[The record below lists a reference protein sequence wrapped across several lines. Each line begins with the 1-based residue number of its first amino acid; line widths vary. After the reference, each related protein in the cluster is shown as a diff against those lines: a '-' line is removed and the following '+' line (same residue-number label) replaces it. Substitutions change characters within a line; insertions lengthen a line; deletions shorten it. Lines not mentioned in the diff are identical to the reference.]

1 MMAFETNTAEL
12 RKQISALKLS
22 LEEERLPLESVW
34 RDIRL
39 HIEPALGKAL
49 VEGNLAQLAA
59 NRDDSKI
66 YNSEPRLLLQRLSA
80 GLQSGITNPA
90 RQWFKLG
97 SGEPRIGSAR
107 SVRSW
112 LDYATECLHDQF
124 RKSNIYMALNLM
136 YMHLGLFGTSCGLLT
151 MVGSLPYLRIYDEG
165 AYWIEENTNGRVDV
179 CLLRMDM
186 RPNQLVSEFGE
197 EWLPEGLRTGNDTY
211 TVWCMIFHRDRFDSG
226 ISSTDVHPDME
237 FVSVYFIDAQDVNNG
252 VIAIRGH
259 RFNPIIA
266 PRWQQGTNA
275 YGVGCGYIALADCKE
290 LQSMELDRLRGVKT
304 VVDPP
309 LLAPTS
315 MKGEPIRS
323 NPGGVTYYNDM
334 GTSTKAPV
342 TPLFSVPLNVA
353 KIDQSIDIVVSRI
366 RRLFYADLF
375 AMLMNISSQQR
386 QMTATQVSELA
397 GEKVA
402 LLGPVLTRMDT
413 DLLNPLVDGVWTG
426 TIESALEAYPR
437 LAEPPAGLAGTG
449 LKVEYISSLH
459 MEQKSVSRINGV
471 NSLMSV
477 VTPIAQFNPE
487 VLDKI
492 DTDKAVD
499 VVAESLFEHG
509 IVRDAA
515 EVAQIRGQRADSQ
528 RQQAEMQQA
537 MATGKALRDTAS
549 AVKDS
554 RPDDRGGAS

>member
-1 MMAFETNTAEL
+1 
-12 RKQISALKLS
+12 
-22 LEEERLPLESVW
+22 
-34 RDIRL
+34 
-39 HIEPALGKAL
+39 
-49 VEGNLAQLAA
+49 
-59 NRDDSKI
+59 
-66 YNSEPRLLLQRLSA
+66 
-80 GLQSGITNPA
+80 
-90 RQWFKLG
+90 
-97 SGEPRIGSAR
+97 
-107 SVRSW
+107 
-112 LDYATECLHDQF
+112 
-124 RKSNIYMALNLM
+124 
-136 YMHLGLFGTSCGLLT
+136 
-151 MVGSLPYLRIYDEG
+151 
-165 AYWIEENTNGRVDV
+165 
-179 CLLRMDM
+179 M

-197 EWLPEGLRTGNDTY
+197 EWLPEGLRKGNDTH

-226 ISSTDVHPDME
+226 VASADVHPDME

-309 LLAPTS
+309 LLAPSS
-315 MKGEPIRS
+315 MKGSPIRS
-323 NPGGVTYYNDM
+323 NPGGVTYYDDM
-334 GTSTKAPV
+334 GTSQKAPV
-342 TPLFSVPLNVA
+342 TPLFNTPLDVS
-353 KIDQSIDIVVSRI
+353 KIDQSVDIVVSRI
-366 RRLFYADLF
+366 RRLFFADLF
-375 AMLMNISSQQR
+375 AMMMNISSQKS
-386 QMTATQVSELA
+386 QMTATEVSELA

-426 TIESALEAYPR
+426 TIESALDTYPR
-437 LAEPPAGLAGTG
+437 LAEPPPGLAGTG

-509 IVRDAA
+509 IVRDEA
-515 EVAQIRGQRADSQ
+515 EVAQIRAQRADAQ